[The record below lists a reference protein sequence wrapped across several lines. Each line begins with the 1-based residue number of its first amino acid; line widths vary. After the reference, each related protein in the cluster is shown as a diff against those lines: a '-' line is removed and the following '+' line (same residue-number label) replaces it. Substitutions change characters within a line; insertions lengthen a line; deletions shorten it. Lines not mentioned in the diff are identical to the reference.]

1 MKKILIPALLFAA
14 IGGGWI
20 YQTPYRAIEQM
31 ETAVHDRN
39 TEQLNRRIDFPKVR
53 SSLKASLGAGLS
65 TSLLGRQS
73 DSGMQ
78 AFANMFAAA
87 MLNPMIDALVTP
99 EGLELLL
106 QADLPDPKTSTKP
119 DSASPDKNI
128 VISKH
133 YDGINRFVMTVSRT
147 STPAVTVNF
156 IFERESL
163 TDWILREITIPDS
176 PVNSPAS

>member
-14 IGGGWI
+14 VGGGWI
-20 YQTPYRAIEQM
+20 YQTPYRAIERM
-31 ETAVHDRN
+31 ETAIHDRN
-39 TEQLNRRIDFPKVR
+39 TEQLNRRIDYPKVR

-106 QADLPDPKTSTKP
+106 QADIPDPKSSAKP
-119 DSASPDKNI
+119 DAASPDKTIAIN
-128 VISKH
+128 KH
-133 YDGINRFVMTVSRT
+133 YDGINRFVMTVSRQT
-147 STPAVTVNF
+147 VPTVTVNF

>member
-1 MKKILIPALLFAA
+1 MKKILIPALLFSA
-14 IGGGWI
+14 IGGGWV

-39 TEQLNRRIDFPKVR
+39 TEQLNRRIDYPKVR
-53 SSLKASLGAGLS
+53 SSLKTSLGASLS
-65 TSLLGRQS
+65 ASLLGRQS

-106 QADLPDPKTSTKP
+106 QADIPDPKSSAKP
-119 DSASPDKNI
+119 TSPDKNI

-133 YDGINRFVMTVSRT
+133 YDGINRFVMTVSRLT
-147 STPAVTVNF
+147 TPAVTVNF

-163 TDWILREITIPDS
+163 TDWILCEITIPDS
-176 PVNSPAS
+176 PVSPPAS